1 MCLEYCVCVNMY
13 HVSAQ
18 GVDAG
23 MINVQF
29 DVDDDDDDDDDC
41 VVSRTV
47 SQLVAL
53 TCFGDLR
60 YDSI

>member
-13 HVSAQ
+13 HVSTQ
-18 GVDAG
+18 GVDAS

-29 DVDDDDDDDDDC
+29 DDDDDDDDC
-41 VVSRTV
+41 VMSRTM
-47 SQLVAL
+47 SQLVTL